1 MTLKDIRELVM
12 FQTNND
18 AEDVGDYSPYLDE
31 YINDGYDRLMY
42 AYKKEHV
49 ETRMSNDVDIP
60 ALPVWTHKAIADWAT
75 WLVYRNGNPQKQS
88 RGFQFRAAFD
98 ETMDR
103 ITAMGGKAGETAK
116 PSTFF
121 NLP

>member
-42 AYKKEHV
+42 AYEKEHV
-49 ETRMSNDVDIP
+49 ATRMSNDVDIP

-116 PSTFF
+116 PSTFY